1 MIVRK
6 INCFREKSSC
16 VLVSVIVLTLSD
28 FFFSFSTIN
37 LIWLLRLGKKY
48 IRFDMFIS
56 LEIKQLSGNYPK
68 RDAKDIK
75 IIV

>member
-16 VLVSVIVLTLSD
+16 VLVSVIILTLSD
-28 FFFSFSTIN
+28 FFSFSTIN

-56 LEIKQLSGNYPK
+56 LEIKQLSRNYHE
-68 RDAKDIK
+68 RDTKDIK
-75 IIV
+75 IVV

>member
-6 INCFREKSSC
+6 INCFREKSSY

-28 FFFSFSTIN
+28 FFSFSTIN

-56 LEIKQLSGNYPK
+56 LEIKQLSGNYHK